1 MLTPPPATPLQGD
14 SSPTRL
20 SQAHTRE
27 SVGQTVPAG
36 LPAAHDPVSQCWR
49 ALREEDVDVDATPS
63 SAPDPL
69 VLEAADPVISHG
81 VTQSRDR
88 SMGRSTASHAGSLP
102 MVPPSGRPPDCNDRP
117 LGGATNDN
125 ACLAPSLLHL
135 DRASAASTG
144 PNLTVTPTSPPS
156 APAEAPTSAPT
167 AAPTSAH
174 TPTSAPT
181 APSPPRVS
189 SEVGASQ
196 TWGVGPSR
204 SQVLGSLAPTPIE
217 AGSAV
222 QKAKEAVRITPADSL
237 HAVYAARSTA
247 PLSTHNYHADEGEAV
262 RITNEAVRITPA
274 HSLQAVEA
282 ARSTAP
288 LSTHNYYADL
298 ELPMTSGTFVDSPT
312 FFTHYSAFA
321 GIGTFA
327 LLFKLLGGECVGGCE
342 IDEPTA
348 QIFEKEC
355 PSADVG

>member
-36 LPAAHDPVSQCWR
+36 LPAAHDEVSQCWR
-49 ALREEDVDVDATPS
+49 ALREEDVVADTTPS
-63 SAPDPL
+63 SALDPL

-204 SQVLGSLAPTPIE
+204 SQVLGSLAPAPIE
-217 AGSAV
+217 AGSV
-222 QKAKEAVRITPADSL
+222 VTEKTSSEGQKE
-237 HAVYAARSTA
+237 
-247 PLSTHNYHADEGEAV
+247 
-262 RITNEAVRITPA
+262 NEAVRITPGDPVV
-274 HSLQAVEA
+274 SLTELEASLVSTVPALGDKELAASYLKSIVPTDKAAPGEGSGARRAGASLRGEHRCWLVRATAAVGCSGARRVGASPREA
-282 ARSTAP
+282 S
-288 LSTHNYYADL
+288 
-298 ELPMTSGTFVDSPT
+298 
-312 FFTHYSAFA
+312 
-321 GIGTFA
+321 IG
-327 LLFKLLGGECVGGCE
+327 G
-342 IDEPTA
+342 
-348 QIFEKEC
+348 
-355 PSADVG
+355 SWRR